1 MTKKEKNIDYVFKII
16 EFSNIITYLALCLT
30 DGLMMR
36 VVFTKRLLLILLF
49 NLLLLFNELIAV
61 NYN

>member
-1 MTKKEKNIDYVFKII
+1 MLKII